1 MLKSNYS
8 VRRALSLNLVLAV
21 TTCLPFVSLSPGAE
35 ASSAPKTVIDY
46 FLPMPIFNHLYS
58 DKWGCAAVGKRDIYN
73 GLEDTTMLQ
82 YSYWDGQIIKGPDG
96 RFHMFAS
103 RWNQTAG
110 HNGWSGSVAVHAVS
124 NAITGPYVDKGL
136 CWPSN
141 QGGKGH
147 NVTAL
152 RLADGTHACL
162 VSDTRPGDFFT
173 SSSLDGPWTFL
184 GSIKINAN
192 GYAEP
197 AKTNLSIMIRPD
209 NGYYEIVPRS
219 GQVMISSSG
228 LLGPYVV
235 QGNSVYSGINLPNLE
250 DPVVWYSGG
259 LYHIVVNSWST
270 RQAIHLTSSDGI
282 RNWTNRGLAYD
293 PTRDF
298 LRYSD
303 GTVNH
308 WNKIERPGVVI
319 ENGHVTHFTF
329 AVIDVPKEQ
338 DLGND
343 THGSKILVVP
353 FDGAALDPPSGAK
366 ISGQGPDCRQ
376 KPAIRCCLQK
386 NALTISVRYR
396 SAYEL
401 RIMQANGRIVKTIR
415 DNTAAAYTFSR
426 RELECGVYY
435 IIIAVNQQ
443 MVFKKV
449 VIY

>member
-1 MLKSNYS
+1 MM
-8 VRRALSLNLVLAV
+8 
-21 TTCLPFVSLSPGAE
+21 
-35 ASSAPKTVIDY
+35 DY
-46 FLPMPIFNHLYS
+46 FLPMPIFSHLDS

-73 GLEDTTMLQ
+73 GLEDTAMLQ
-82 YSYWDGQIIKGPDG
+82 YSYWDGQIIKSPDG
-96 RFHMFAS
+96 KFHMFAS

-124 NAITGPYVDKGL
+124 NSITGPYVDKGL

-152 RLADGTHACL
+152 RLADGTYACL

-173 SSSLDGPWTFL
+173 SSSPDGPWTFL

-192 GYAEP
+192 GFASP
-197 AKTNLSIMIRPD
+197 ATTNLSIIIRPD

-270 RQAIHLTSSDGI
+270 RQAIHLTSPDGI
-282 RNWTNRGLAYD
+282 KNWTNKGLAYD
-293 PTRDF
+293 PMRDF
-298 LRYSD
+298 VHYTD

-308 WNKIERPGVVI
+308 WNKIERPAVVI

-353 FDGAALDPPSGAK
+353 FDGARFDGVTVVRSGEMSVNGKQKVLIIIDNAGKVIKTSLIIASGSIDGATHLDVGLYKANGALVTR
-366 ISGQGPDCRQ
+366 ISHAPVTTDGFALNGGSTGSRLSPGIYLITFRHGKQTATAR
-376 KPAIRCCLQK
+376 
-386 NALTISVRYR
+386 LTIP
-396 SAYEL
+396 
-401 RIMQANGRIVKTIR
+401 
-415 DNTAAAYTFSR
+415 
-426 RELECGVYY
+426 
-435 IIIAVNQQ
+435 
-443 MVFKKV
+443 
-449 VIY
+449 

>member
-1 MLKSNYS
+1 MSAQS
-8 VRRALSLNLVLAV
+8 CFRMPVFPVSFAALIVILFANGNESLA
-21 TTCLPFVSLSPGAE
+21 A
-35 ASSAPKTVIDY
+35 AAKTLIDY
-46 FLPMPIFNHLYS
+46 FLPMPIYNHLDS
-58 DKWGCAAVGKRDIYN
+58 DKWGCAAVGRRDIYN
-73 GLEDTTMLQ
+73 GLEDTTMSQ
-82 YSYWDGQIIKGPDG
+82 YSYWDGQIIKGQDG
-96 RFHMFAS
+96 KFHMFAS

-124 NAITGPYVDKGL
+124 NAICGPYVDKGL
-136 CWPSN
+136 CWPAN

-152 RLADGTHACL
+152 QLADGTYACL

-173 SSSLDGPWTFL
+173 SSSPDGPWTFL
-184 GSIKINAN
+184 GSIRINAN
-192 GYAEP
+192 GYPEP

-219 GQVMISSSG
+219 GQIMISANG

-235 QGNSVYSGINLPNLE
+235 QGNSVYESVNLPNLE
-250 DPVVWYSGG
+250 DPVVWYSGE

-270 RQAIHLTSSDGI
+270 RQAIHLTSPDGI
-282 RNWTNRGLAYD
+282 SNWTNRGLAYD

-319 ENGHVTHFTF
+319 EDGHVTHFTF

-343 THGSKILVVP
+343 SHGSKILVVP
-353 FDGAALDPPSGAK
+353 FDGVALDPPVGTE
-366 ISGQGPDCRQ
+366 IPGPDCRNN
-376 KPAIRCCLQK
+376 PAIRSLIHG
-386 NALTISVRYR
+386 NSVTVSVPFRNPW
-396 SAYEL
+396 EL
-401 RIMQANGRIVKTIR
+401 RIMKANGGIVKTIR
-415 DNTAAAYTFSR
+415 DAGSAYYTFSR
-426 RELECGVYY
+426 RELKSGVYC
-435 IIIAVNQQ
+435 ISITGNTEKVLKT
-443 MVFKKV
+443 MVIF
-449 VIY
+449 